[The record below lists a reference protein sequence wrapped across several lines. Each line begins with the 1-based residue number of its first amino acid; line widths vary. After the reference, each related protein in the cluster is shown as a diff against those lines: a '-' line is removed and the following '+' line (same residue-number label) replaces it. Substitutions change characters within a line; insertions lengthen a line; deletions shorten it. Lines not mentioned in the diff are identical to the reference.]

1 MSTNPVSAALRSGLF
16 TRTVGKRILYFQ
28 ELSST
33 MDEAARQAE
42 DGAAEGTVVV
52 AETQHA
58 GRGRFGR
65 TWVSTKV
72 TCTYRCCSAPLL
84 PCWPN

>member
-42 DGAAEGTVVV
+42 DGADS
-52 AETQHA
+52 A
-58 GRGRFGR
+58 GLGYQQRAI
-65 TWVSTKV
+65 
-72 TCTYRCCSAPLL
+72 CTYR
-84 PCWPN
+84 